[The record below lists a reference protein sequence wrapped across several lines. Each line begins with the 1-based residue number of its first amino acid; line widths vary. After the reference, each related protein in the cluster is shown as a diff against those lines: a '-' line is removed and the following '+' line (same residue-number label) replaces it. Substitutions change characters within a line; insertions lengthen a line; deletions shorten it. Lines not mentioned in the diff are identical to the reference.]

1 MTRSLPF
8 LYAAEELA
16 DALAD
21 RLTPVLAK
29 AQLTTT
35 QLSVLYLLIEEG
47 PMRLGELAA
56 HQRCVKSNVSYLTRA
71 MQREG
76 LIELVSSEEDARAR
90 LISASKLGKR
100 RYAVARAGVEKLE
113 TALRRALGAKAVTV
127 LEQACLKAAAAL
139 DGL

>member
-21 RLTPVLAK
+21 RLAPVLAK

-35 QLSVLYLLIEEG
+35 QFSVLYLLIEEG

-71 MQREG
+71 MQGEG
-76 LIELVSSEEDARAR
+76 LIELVASDEDARAR

-100 RYAVARAGVEKLE
+100 RYQVARAGVEKLE
-113 TALRRALGAKAVTV
+113 AALRQALGAKAVAA
-127 LEQACLKAAAAL
+127 LEQACLQAAAAL
-139 DGL
+139 DEL